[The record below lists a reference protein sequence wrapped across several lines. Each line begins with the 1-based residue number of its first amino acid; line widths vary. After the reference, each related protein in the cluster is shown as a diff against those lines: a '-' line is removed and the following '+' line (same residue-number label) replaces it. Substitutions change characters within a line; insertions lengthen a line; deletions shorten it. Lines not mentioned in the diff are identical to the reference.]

1 MGHMSL
7 QNTMALRGG
16 KELSQAYR
24 ETTIMQDFASDEED
38 EEYEDVDEVS
48 DNDDVSDDDD
58 EEEED
63 ELDSEEV
70 KDTLLNSGT
79 FILLIVAQV
88 IGEQGLLNKN
98 KVLRHGKEIQ
108 SGEVGDLTDQI
119 KQVLFK
125 YKY

>member
-1 MGHMSL
+1 MSL

-24 ETTIMQDFASDEED
+24 ETTIMQDFASDDED

-48 DNDDVSDDDD
+48 DNDEVSDDEE

-70 KDTLLNSGT
+70 KDTLLNSGI
-79 FILLIVAQV
+79 FI
-88 IGEQGLLNKN
+88 
-98 KVLRHGKEIQ
+98 
-108 SGEVGDLTDQI
+108 
-119 KQVLFK
+119 
-125 YKY
+125 